1 MDNKFMSSH
10 NNISFGCR
18 TLPTGVPQAEI
29 LVKVLHRNFMG
40 ADDFLGQTCLDL
52 KDFDVYE
59 KPKTR

>member
-10 NNISFGCR
+10 NNITIGFRS
-18 TLPTGVPQAEI
+18 LPTSDTRTEI

-40 ADDFLGQTCLDL
+40 ADDFLGQACLDL

>member
-1 MDNKFMSSH
+1 MSSH
-10 NNISFGCR
+10 NKILFGFR
-18 TLPTGVPQAEI
+18 TLPTGDLRPEI

-40 ADDFLGQTCLDL
+40 ADDFLGQACLDL